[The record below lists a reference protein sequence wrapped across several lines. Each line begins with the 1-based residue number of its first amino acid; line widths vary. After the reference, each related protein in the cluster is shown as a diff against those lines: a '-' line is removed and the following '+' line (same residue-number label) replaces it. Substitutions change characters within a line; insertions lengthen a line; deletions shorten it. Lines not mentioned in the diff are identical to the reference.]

1 MRIHKNTSQRLIDE
15 VTKNVKMGLNKVKI
29 YNDELITEAVRRIG
43 VRDEDAYNFSF
54 LGCSEPVIDGKT
66 NSWGNSGHI
75 NLSKCLELALNDG
88 QCMLTGKQMGPHTG
102 DASKFTSIEEVKQAY
117 REQVNY
123 FTDILVKYDRVIDM
137 CHKMYLHLPFCSCVI
152 AGCIEKGED
161 FEAGGAEYNFASP
174 LGVGPITVGDSLMAL
189 KKFVFDEKTLS
200 MEELLEALRTDFQGK
215 EALRMMLKNRGPKY
229 GNDLNEPDEM
239 SNFAISVFCDAL
251 EGHAT
256 ARGGVFT
263 AGIYYMTANV
273 PNGKRTAATPNG
285 RHAGEPLNDGGVSP
299 THGDDKTGATAIFK
313 SAGKLCN
320 VRAGHGSVLNQLLHP
335 SIFKGDG
342 CDRIFG
348 EYIRSICDCGVWETQ
363 FNVVTKE
370 NLIEARENPEKYRG
384 LVVRV
389 AGYSAFFTALGR
401 EVQDDIIDRTSL
413 MEF

>member
-1 MRIHKNTSQRLIDE
+1 
-15 VTKNVKMGLNKVKI
+15 
-29 YNDELITEAVRRIG
+29 
-43 VRDEDAYNFSF
+43 
-54 LGCSEPVIDGKT
+54 
-66 NSWGNSGHI
+66 
-75 NLSKCLELALNDG
+75 
-88 QCMLTGKQMGPHTG
+88 
-102 DASKFTSIEEVKQAY
+102 VKQAY

-137 CHKMYLHLPFCSCVI
+137 CHKMYLRLPFCSAVI
-152 AGCIEKGED
+152 EGCIEKGED
-161 FEAGGAEYNFASP
+161 FEVGGAEYNFASP

-189 KKFVFDEKTLS
+189 KKFVFEEKTLR
-200 MEELLEALRTDFQGK
+200 MKEVLEALRTDFQGK
-215 EALRMMLKNRGPKY
+215 EALRMMLKNRAPKY
-229 GNDLNEPDEM
+229 GNDLDEPDEM

-251 EGHAT
+251 EGYKT

-299 THGDDKTGATAIFK
+299 THGDDRLGATAIFK

-335 SIFKGDG
+335 SIFKGEG
-342 CDRIFG
+342 CEHIFG
-348 EYIRSICDCGVWETQ
+348 EYVRSICDCGVWETQ

-370 NLIEARENPEKYRG
+370 DLMEARENPEKYRG

-401 EVQDDIIDRTSL
+401 EVQDNIIDRTSL